1 MYYVATC
8 RWQINSAGGQM
19 ALHLVL
25 LLPMLHPST
34 PEPRNPLHMRAGA
47 QQAKSPLLLLPPAA
61 AIATV
66 AGQPLQC

>member
-1 MYYVATC
+1 
-8 RWQINSAGGQM
+8 M

-25 LLPMLHPST
+25 LLPMLLPST

-61 AIATV
+61 AIATI